1 MGKGQDQ
8 GWSAGQA
15 RLERGTRVC
24 QDGCLEEG
32 VQKRHLGGHALVRS
46 SGGDDLPSERK
57 VRALFE
63 WSLHLPRRYQPAAPY
78 LSKASSSPLVKHS
91 LKPPL
96 LQCYP

>member
-63 WSLHLPRRYQPAAPY
+63 WSPIYPGVISQQPHTSPR
-78 LSKASSSPLVKHS
+78 H
-91 LKPPL
+91 PPV
-96 LQCYP
+96 P